1 MYIDHQ
7 RSWFLHADCHE
18 NRTEGGIEIGSVIGI
33 LLDLEQHQLSFFVND
48 ERQGPVAFT
57 DLHGVFF
64 PAFSLN
70 RNVQITVQ
78 TALEPP
84 VSADLDLS
92 SLKDNL
98 SQISLSTTLSP
109 SHKK

>member
-7 RSWFLHADCHE
+7 RSWFLHADHHE

-64 PAFSLN
+64 PAFSVN
-70 RNVQITVQ
+70 RNVQVTVQ

-84 VSADLDLS
+84 VSADIEIGSCKDSLSQLSLS
-92 SLKDNL
+92 S
-98 SQISLSTTLSP
+98 TLSP
-109 SHKK
+109 SHKT